1 MERLKA
7 CHCCGQIHEVP
18 PLVEE
23 ANYASCVRCG
33 STISCRHHVARSASR
48 TAAAALGAFALY
60 WPAILLPVLKIER
73 LGRHHQ
79 SSILGGTLE
88 LLHHGEWFVGLIV
101 LLFSVVFPI
110 VKIVMLLE
118 LSVLGLLHKHHRAL
132 TYRIMEHVGKWSMM
146 DVLLLAFMVML
157 VKLGSLVEFQ
167 FGPAVVAFALCVA
180 MSMLASSLFDP
191 HTIWH
196 DEVHSDA

>member
-1 MERLKA
+1 VDAK
-7 CHCCGQIHEVP
+7 
-18 PLVEE
+18 
-23 ANYASCVRCG
+23 SCAVCLRCG
-33 STISCRHHVARSASR
+33 STISRLHHASRSASR

-60 WPAILLPVLKIER
+60 WPAIFLPILKIER

-79 SSILGGTLE
+79 SSILGGTLD

-101 LLFSVVFPI
+101 LLFSVVFPL

-118 LSVLGLLHKHHRAL
+118 LSLLGLLHQHHRAL
-132 TYRIMEHVGKWSMM
+132 TYRIMKHVGKWSMM

-180 MSMLASSLFDP
+180 MSMLASTLFDP
-191 HTIWH
+191 HTIW
-196 DEVHSDA
+196 DDGVLADT